1 MVRCAPVEA
10 WFGAQRAVERSSISI
25 SKMSTTITFH
35 LQLYCSIYKHRIL
48 HRSAT
53 ESNPEPPLVYRL
65 ASLASLGGSEKE
77 ALHEVQNTHPPTPM
91 VLFNRQFFRFY
102 RFICK
107 LPTNIAS
114 TPSPSSTQLYFRL
127 RIIRSLSLYPS
138 PHTRVLYISLLI
150 VPRTPYDCH
159 HNYTYSKDVTHT
171 YPYTY
176 THNHIS

>member
-1 MVRCAPVEA
+1 MDE

-77 ALHEVQNTHPPTPM
+77 ALHEVQNTTEQSNT
-91 VLFNRQFFRFY
+91 LSADQ
-102 RFICK
+102 
-107 LPTNIAS
+107 NIQSNTLLAAQS
-114 TPSPSSTQLYFRL
+114 NT
-127 RIIRSLSLYPS
+127 LSAD
-138 PHTRVLYISLLI
+138 HTRRYPK
-150 VPRTPYDCH
+150 PRF
-159 HNYTYSKDVTHT
+159 
-171 YPYTY
+171 
-176 THNHIS
+176 